1 MASTLSFV
9 SSRPL
14 ATLVAG
20 CIASVLLVACEDP
33 AVEKQRLFEREFNE
47 VTAAYASTLGGR
59 PDLLSGEPTD
69 ESINAL
75 RQVGER
81 AKQLTIGTPG
91 QINAARGLAASV
103 YRTTAAIEIAR
114 AKSIE
119 TALDVERRLAI
130 GYGQIAA
137 DLEAIADAAQNL
149 DLGDA
154 RGVAT
159 GDRDAAARSAREAQE
174 AVRGLEGPASELN
187 GKIARGTARLNELGQ
202 EVAVLLRKARELT
215 PSAGLEFVEQAA
227 NIKAE
232 ARTLSLKTSN
242 EQIEANKLTGEAAV
256 ESAKLRGH
264 QALQAAATNALE
276 LLNNFDADLDSQAAK
291 AREMATEMRRS
302 AESLMKS
309 IADTRNG
316 ALKAAYAAAETDL
329 GNCTADADSDAL
341 RWTVASEELRMYG
354 AQVDGLVSH
363 GRALAG
369 MGGAGLAEIKTA
381 AQAAMATLKEK
392 ATAASETF
400 ANMGEDPAVA
410 GLKAYADNMKKL
422 AESSVDTL
430 MAPPKV
436 ADAAAPKA
444 GSKSGSKAG
453 AKSSGRSMSGAS
465 AARVDDVEAFVA
477 QMNDADPVTAAEMIL
492 AVMDDSTADGKAI
505 KSMTSQTLGAMGD
518 LMKAMIETWGEDSL
532 AKLGPAAGAGMGS
545 GSDYSKKS
553 ISDDEAVFVNEE
565 GQELIFRKTS
575 AGWKHDVAASMPPE
589 QLDQVKQMGPM
600 LAMIMAPM
608 GKAGKAVAVRIRAG
622 EFSSPEEVAA
632 ALAEEMQKSGG
643 GMFGGGR

>member
-33 AVEKQRLFEREFNE
+33 AVEKQRAFEREFNE
-47 VTAAYASTLGGR
+47 VTTAYATTLGGR

-114 AKSIE
+114 AKTIE
-119 TALDVERRLAI
+119 SALDVERRLAI

-149 DLGDA
+149 DLGEA
-154 RGVAT
+154 RGTAT
-159 GDRDAAARSAREAQE
+159 GSRDAAARAARESQE
-174 AVRGLEGPASELN
+174 KVRGLEGPASELN

-215 PSAGLEFVEQAA
+215 PSAGLEFVEQAS

-242 EQIEANKLTGEAAV
+242 DQIEAAKLTGEATV
-256 ESAKLRGH
+256 ESASLRGH
-264 QALQAAATNALE
+264 QALQSSATAALE

-291 AREMATEMRRS
+291 AREMAAEMRRS

-316 ALKAAYAAAETDL
+316 SLKAAYAAAETDL
-329 GNCTADADSDAL
+329 ANCNADADSDAL
-341 RWTVASEELRMYG
+341 RWTIASEELRMYG
-354 AQVDGLVSH
+354 AQVDGLVAH
-363 GRALAG
+363 GRALGG

-381 AQAAMATLKEK
+381 AQTAMATLKEK
-392 ATAASETF
+392 AAAASDTF
-400 ANMGEDPAVA
+400 ASMGEDPSVA
-410 GLKAYADNMKKL
+410 GLKAYADSMKKL
-422 AESSVDTL
+422 AESSVDSL

-444 GSKSGSKAG
+444 GPKSGS
-453 AKSSGRSMSGAS
+453 KSSGRSMSGAS
-465 AARVDDVEAFVA
+465 GARVDDVEAFVA
-477 QMNDADPVTAAEMIL
+477 QMNDADPVTAAEMML
-492 AVMDDSTADGKAI
+492 SVMDDSTAEGKAI
-505 KSMTSQTLGAMGD
+505 KSMTSQTLSAMGD

-545 GSDYSKKS
+545 KSDYSKKS
-553 ISDDEAVFVNEE
+553 ISDDEAVFVDDE

-575 AGWKHDVAASMPPE
+575 AGWKNDVAASMPPE
-589 QLDQVKQMGPM
+589 QLEQVKQMGPM

-608 GKAGKAVAVRIRAG
+608 SKAGKAVAVRIRAG

-643 GMFGGGR
+643 GLFGGGR

>member
-33 AVEKQRLFEREFNE
+33 AVEKQRVFEREFNE

-81 AKQLTIGTPG
+81 AKQLTTGTPG

-149 DLGDA
+149 DLSDA
-154 RGVAT
+154 RGTAT

-291 AREMATEMRRS
+291 ARELAAEMRRS

-329 GNCTADADSDAL
+329 GNSNADADSDAL

-354 AQVDGLVSH
+354 AQVDGLVAH

-392 ATAASETF
+392 ATAASDTF

-410 GLKAYADNMKKL
+410 GLKAYADSMKKL
-422 AESSVDTL
+422 AESSVDSL

-444 GSKSGSKAG
+444 GPKTGS
-453 AKSSGRSMSGAS
+453 KSSGRSMSGAS
-465 AARVDDVEAFVA
+465 GARVDDVEAFVA

-492 AVMDDSTADGKAI
+492 SVMDDSTADGKAI

-532 AKLGPAAGAGMGS
+532 SKLGPAAGAGAGMAS
-545 GSDYSKKS
+545 QSDYSKKS

-575 AGWKHDVAASMPPE
+575 AGWKHDVAASMPAE
-589 QLDQVKQMGPM
+589 QLEQVKQMGPM

-632 ALAEEMQKSGG
+632 ALAQEMQKAGG
-643 GMFGGGR
+643 GLFGGGR

>member
-33 AVEKQRLFEREFNE
+33 AVEKQRVFEREFNE
-47 VTAAYASTLGGR
+47 VTTAYATTLGGR

-114 AKSIE
+114 AKTIE
-119 TALDVERRLAI
+119 SALDVERRLAI

-149 DLGDA
+149 DLGEA
-154 RGVAT
+154 RGTAT
-159 GDRDAAARSAREAQE
+159 GSRDAAARAARESQE
-174 AVRGLEGPASELN
+174 KVRGLEGPASELN

-215 PSAGLEFVEQAA
+215 PSAGLEFVEQAS

-242 EQIEANKLTGEAAV
+242 DQIEAAKLTGEATV
-256 ESAKLRGH
+256 ESASLRGH
-264 QALQAAATNALE
+264 QALQSSATAALE

-291 AREMATEMRRS
+291 AREMAAEMRRS

-316 ALKAAYAAAETDL
+316 SLKAAYAAAETDL
-329 GNCTADADSDAL
+329 ANCNADADSDAL
-341 RWTVASEELRMYG
+341 RWTIASEELRMYG
-354 AQVDGLVSH
+354 AQVDGLVAH
-363 GRALAG
+363 GRALGG
-369 MGGAGLAEIKTA
+369 MGGAGLADIKTA
-381 AQAAMATLKEK
+381 AQTAMATLKEK
-392 ATAASETF
+392 AAAASDTF
-400 ANMGEDPAVA
+400 ASMGEDPSVA
-410 GLKAYADNMKKL
+410 GLKAYADSMKKL
-422 AESSVDTL
+422 AESSVDSL

-444 GSKSGSKAG
+444 GAKSGS
-453 AKSSGRSMSGAS
+453 KSSGRSMSGAS
-465 AARVDDVEAFVA
+465 GARVDDVEAFVA
-477 QMNDADPVTAAEMIL
+477 QMNDADPVTAAEMML
-492 AVMDDSTADGKAI
+492 SVMDDSTAEGKAI
-505 KSMTSQTLGAMGD
+505 KSMTSQTLSAMGD

-545 GSDYSKKS
+545 KSDYSKKS
-553 ISDDEAVFVNEE
+553 ISDDEAVFVDDE

-575 AGWKHDVAASMPPE
+575 AGWKNDVAASMPPE
-589 QLDQVKQMGPM
+589 QLEQVKQMGPM

-608 GKAGKAVAVRIRAG
+608 SKAGKAVAVRIRAG

-643 GMFGGGR
+643 GLFGGGR

>member
-33 AVEKQRLFEREFNE
+33 AVEKQRAFERAFSE

-81 AKQLTIGTPG
+81 AKQLTTGTPG

-130 GYGQIAA
+130 GYGQIAT

-149 DLGDA
+149 DLSDA
-154 RGVAT
+154 RGTAT

-264 QALQAAATNALE
+264 QALQAAATDALE

-329 GNCTADADSDAL
+329 GNCNADADSDAL

-354 AQVDGLVSH
+354 AQVDGLVAH

-369 MGGAGLAEIKTA
+369 MGGAGLSEIKSA

-392 ATAASETF
+392 ATAASDTF
-400 ANMGEDPAVA
+400 ANMGEDPSVA
-410 GLKAYADNMKKL
+410 GLKAYADSMKKL
-422 AESSVDTL
+422 AESSVDSL

-444 GSKSGSKAG
+444 GPKTGS
-453 AKSSGRSMSGAS
+453 KSSGRSMSGATG
-465 AARVDDVEAFVA
+465 ARVDDVEAFVA
-477 QMNDADPVTAAEMIL
+477 QMNDADPVTAAEMML
-492 AVMDDSTADGKAI
+492 SVMDDSTADGKAI

-532 AKLGPAAGAGMGS
+532 SKLGPAAGAGAGMAS
-545 GSDYSKKS
+545 QSDYSKKS
-553 ISDDEAVFVNEE
+553 ISDDAAVFVNEE

-575 AGWKHDVAASMPPE
+575 AGWKHDVAASMPAE
-589 QLDQVKQMGPM
+589 QLEQVKQMGPM

-632 ALAEEMQKSGG
+632 ALAQEMQKAGG
-643 GMFGGGR
+643 GLFGGGR